1 MADDSLKDPVS
12 VQALG
17 INASSLPAIFSR
29 AYQNYVLNQTL
40 DFVNVAGKANEAG
53 QGAWDAQV
61 KNDEQ
66 DLVLADHE
74 VRLDAA
80 EATLI
85 DHEQRIT
92 AAEATLVNHEE
103 RITAAEAELV
113 DHETRI
119 TAAEAELAEHEAE
132 LADHET
138 RITQNTTNISGLT
151 VRMVT
156 AESNIMGLQT
166 NVATL
171 TTRVTTAEGNITT
184 LQTNVTALQT
194 QVTAH
199 GTRLTALEYKTTR
212 KKSELTFTGLTL
224 NIPTTA
230 TNLVTLLKALTPS
243 SGTFAPFFDTA
254 ADKMVVFN
262 ENKTVNFK
270 LSIIG
275 TWTGGTTN
283 RSMQLT
289 FSGAVPDTLVV
300 SRNAATATD
309 NILMATF
316 FSVDQGGFLATN
328 GSIMTI
334 QSNGSAFTATTIK
347 MIAEQ

>member
-1 MADDSLKDPVS
+1 MADDNLNVPVEI
-12 VQALG
+12 QATRIDATLVPQSFTPVYRDYVVNQGTDLG
-17 INASSLPAIFSR
+17 K
-29 AYQNYVLNQTL
+29 
-40 DFVNVAGKANEAG
+40 VAGKANEAG

-74 VRLDAA
+74 TRIEAA

-85 DHEQRIT
+85 NHEQRIT

-119 TAAEAELAEHEAE
+119 TAAEAELA
-132 LADHET
+132 DHET
-138 RITQNTTNISGLT
+138 RITQNTTDISALD
-151 VRMVT
+151 VRLDAAEADITSLETRMT
-156 AESNIMGLQT
+156 AAES
-166 NVATL
+166 A
-171 TTRVTTAEGNITT
+171 ITV
-184 LQTNVTALQT
+184 LNY
-194 QVTAH
+194 
-199 GTRLTALEYKTTR
+199 RTTR

-243 SGTFAPFFDTA
+243 SGTFTPFFDTT

-300 SRNAATATD
+300 SRNAATTND
-309 NILMATF
+309 NVLMATF

-328 GSIMTI
+328 GSTMTI